1 MTSSAVK
8 PVAGAN
14 DTPEALVSVITP
26 TWQRH
31 DVLISRCVPSVFQQN
46 FAAVEH
52 VVVSDGPDRDLE
64 QLLATDLWRRPRKT
78 RPLVVDTLSKHL
90 DGPIDY
96 GSRARNRGLELA
108 SGQYVAYLDD
118 DNAHR
123 PWHLRNLVA
132 LLERTGADFAYS
144 QMHVHWDGGDY
155 TIGAEPPAYGQI
167 DTSLLIHRA
176 GIPQK
181 YGMWPL
187 PGEIAGDKHAPD
199 WGVVERW
206 LQAGATWAHLPQVT
220 VDYYRT

>member
-1 MTSSAVK
+1 MIT
-8 PVAGAN
+8 GAN
-14 DTPEALVSVITP
+14 DAPETLVSVITP

-31 DVLISRCVPSVFQQN
+31 DVLISRCIPSVFQQN

-64 QLLATDLWRRPRKT
+64 QLLAADLWRRPRKT
-78 RPLVVDTLSKHL
+78 RPLVVDTLPQHL

-118 DNAHR
+118 DNAYR
-123 PWHLRNLVA
+123 TNHLRKLVS

-144 QMHVHWDGGDY
+144 KMLVHWGDGPDY
-155 TIGAEPPAYGQI
+155 EIGSPPPTYGRI
-167 DTSLLIHRA
+167 DTSLLIHKA
-176 GIPQK
+176 GVPEK
-181 YGMWPL
+181 YGLWPL
-187 PGEIAGDKHAPD
+187 PGELTGDKHAPD

-206 LQAGATWAHLPQVT
+206 LGGGATWAHLPEHT